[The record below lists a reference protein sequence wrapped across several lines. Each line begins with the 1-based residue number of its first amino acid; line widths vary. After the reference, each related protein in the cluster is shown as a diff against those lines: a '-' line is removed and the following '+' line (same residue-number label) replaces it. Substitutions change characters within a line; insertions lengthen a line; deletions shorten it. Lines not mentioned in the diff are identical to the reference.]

1 MLFTYPGQPL
11 VNTNMNEGEAYMS
24 SGSFPLALHLRVDSC
39 SACPCKFFQGHP
51 FISALL
57 TLDCFAGAWSAVGI
71 SFYAISRKEVRE
83 QCSTLRVPIIR
94 RLRQEDHKYKS
105 GLSHGVKSWLRK

>member
-57 TLDCFAGAWSAVGI
+57 TLDCFAGSGQLWELASMLFLEKKSENSAAH
-71 SFYAISRKEVRE
+71 SEC
-83 QCSTLRVPIIR
+83 Q
-94 RLRQEDHKYKS
+94 
-105 GLSHGVKSWLRK
+105 